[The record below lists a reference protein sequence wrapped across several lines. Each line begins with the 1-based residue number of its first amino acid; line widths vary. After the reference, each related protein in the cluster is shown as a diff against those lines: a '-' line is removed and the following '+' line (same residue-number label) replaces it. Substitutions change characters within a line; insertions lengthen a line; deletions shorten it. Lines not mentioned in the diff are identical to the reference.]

1 MPTYANTPRGIRA
14 EQLIGFF
21 VGWPAPPTPER
32 HLELLR
38 GSDAAVIA
46 IDELHVVGYVTAVS
60 DGVLSAFIP
69 FLEVL
74 PTHQHQGIAT
84 ELLKRLL
91 KQLDQPLHG
100 RSLAA
105 MRSLNRSTPASVSA
119 PWIAPWACV
128 VARTFRAALG
138 GHSRTLARAA
148 VLAREPTR
156 LRGLR

>member
-1 MPTYANTPRGIRA
+1 MPTYANTPGGIRA

-38 GSDAAVIA
+38 GSDAVVIA

-84 ELLKRLL
+84 ELV
-91 KQLDQPLHG
+91 KQLLEQLDHLYMVDLCCDAELEPFY
-100 RSLAA
+100 
-105 MRSLNRSTPASVSA
+105 
-119 PWIAPWACV
+119 
-128 VARTFRAALG
+128 ARLG
-138 GHSRTLARAA
+138 FRTLDRGM
-148 VLAREPTR
+148 
-156 LRGLR
+156 GLRRRENI

>member
-38 GSDAAVIA
+38 GSDAVVIA
-46 IDELHVVGYVTAVS
+46 IDESHVVGYVTAVS

-84 ELLKRLL
+84 ELVERLL
-91 KQLDQPLHG
+91 QQLDHLYMVDLCCDAGLEPFY
-100 RSLAA
+100 
-105 MRSLNRSTPASVSA
+105 
-119 PWIAPWACV
+119 
-128 VARTFRAALG
+128 ARLG
-138 GHSRTLARAA
+138 FRTLDRAM
-148 VLAREPTR
+148 
-156 LRGLR
+156 GLRRRENI